1 MVSSKPISLKTIVT
15 LSLSALLLSLPATV
29 SGRDIPANL
38 KSFYNTVKTKGCSK
52 PFKSGFGD
60 GQGNSGFAYCADYK
74 DHGLIYLTGPK
85 ELADMDVDCDGAN
98 NKGGKCSN
106 DPSGQSQTAFQ
117 DIVKTYGI
125 KDLNAN
131 IHPYVVFG
139 NEDSSP
145 SFKPQSVGMKPLSVM
160 AVVCNNNLFYGIW
173 GDTNGGTDTGEAA
186 ISLATAC
193 FPNEDISGD
202 SGHTQH
208 DVLYLGFLNA
218 SSVPGKDGA
227 KWDAK
232 SFEEFEQSIAK
243 LGDSLVAIVPSK

>member
-1 MVSSKPISLKTIVT
+1 M
-15 LSLSALLLSLPATV
+15 
-29 SGRDIPANL
+29 
-38 KSFYNTVKTKGCSK
+38 
-52 PFKSGFGD
+52 
-60 GQGNSGFAYCADYK
+60 Q
-74 DHGLIYLTGPK
+74 
-85 ELADMDVDCDGAN
+85 
-98 NKGGKCSN
+98 
-106 DPSGQSQTAFQ
+106 
-117 DIVKTYGI
+117 
-125 KDLNAN
+125 
-131 IHPYVVFG
+131 
-139 NEDSSP
+139 
-145 SFKPQSVGMKPLSVM
+145 
-160 AVVCNNNLFYGIW
+160 FYGIW